1 MAGIVASAVLPSK
14 CDNARTGRPL
24 IFRIQCFSMNLP
36 AYQALTATFTRL
48 YRYQHLGA
56 IASWDQAA
64 KMPPGGNA
72 ARGAALAELDV
83 LMHQTLTDESLH
95 ALVATAQSESLD
107 PVQRAN
113 LREMRRD
120 WEQANLLPQRLVEAK
135 SLAGSRCEHA
145 WRTQRKENDWKGF
158 LENFSE
164 VVKLSREEAQTLSQ
178 ARGVSPYDALMDKYE
193 PGTRSADIDVLFG
206 ELKTW
211 LPELIGKV
219 SAKQAGETVVPA
231 HGPFPVAAQRAL
243 GLEIMTLLG
252 FDFLRGRL
260 DVSTHPFCGGV
271 AQDVRITT
279 RYAED
284 DFMRSMMGITH
295 ETGHARYE
303 QGLPGDTA
311 ALALGRARSMGIHES
326 QSLSFEMQVGRNP
339 AFMGLLAPL
348 VNKHLG
354 EQPAFEAANL
364 ARLFTRVAPGFIR
377 VDADELTYPAHIILR
392 YEIESALIDGEIEA
406 RDIPA
411 LWDEKM
417 MAYLGLDTRGNYA
430 RGCLQDIHWT
440 SGSFGYFPS
449 YTLGAMYAA
458 QYFATIR
465 RLHPTLD
472 ASLAA
477 GDLSPIFQ
485 WLSTHIWSQASRWE
499 TGELVQR
506 ATGETLNPAH
516 FRRHLERRYLNS

>member
-1 MAGIVASAVLPSK
+1 MAGIVARAPLHPK

-24 IFRIQCFSMNLP
+24 NFRTPFLRMNLP

-83 LMHQTLTDESLH
+83 LMHQTLTDKSLRPLMQAARSE
-95 ALVATAQSESLD
+95 ALDAMQG
-107 PVQRAN
+107 AN
-113 LREMRRD
+113 LREMHRE
-120 WEQANLLPQRLVEAK
+120 WEQANLLPERLIEAK

-164 VVKLSREEAQTLSQ
+164 VVELSREEAQTLSQ
-178 ARGVSPYDALMDKYE
+178 ARGVSPYDALMDIYE

-211 LPELIGKV
+211 LPDLIGKV
-219 SAKQAGETVVPA
+219 SAKQGGDGLVQAR
-231 HGPFPVAAQRAL
+231 GPFPVASQRAL
-243 GLEIMTLLG
+243 GLEIMTILG
-252 FDFLRGRL
+252 FDFSAGRL
-260 DVSTHPFCGGV
+260 DISTHPFCGGV

-284 DFMRSMMGITH
+284 DFMRSMMGIIH

-303 QGLPGDTA
+303 QGLPRDSA
-311 ALALGRARSMGIHES
+311 ALPLGRARSMGIHES
-326 QSLSFEMQVGRNP
+326 QSLSFEMQIGRNP
-339 AFMGLLAPL
+339 ALLGLLSPL
-348 VNKHLG
+348 VKRHLG
-354 EQPAFEAANL
+354 EQAAFEAANL
-364 ARLFTRVAPGFIR
+364 ARLFTRVVPGFIR

-392 YEIESALIDGEIEA
+392 YEIESALINGEIEA

-417 MAYLGLDTRGNYA
+417 MAYLGLDTRGNFA
-430 RGCLQDIHWT
+430 QGCLQDIHWT

-465 RLHPTLD
+465 RLHPALD

-477 GDLSPIFQ
+477 GDLKPIFD
-485 WLSTHIWSQASRWE
+485 WLSSHIWSQASRWE
-499 TGELVQR
+499 TSELVQR
-506 ATGETLNPAH
+506 ATGEALNPAH
-516 FRRHLERRYLNS
+516 FKRHLEQRYLTA

>member
-1 MAGIVASAVLPSK
+1 MGGIVARAPLHPK
-14 CDNARTGRPL
+14 CDNARTGRSL
-24 IFRIQCFSMNLP
+24 IFRIQFFRMNLP

-48 YRYQHLGA
+48 YHYQHLGA

-83 LMHQTLTDESLH
+83 LMHQTLTDKSLH
-95 ALVATAQSESLD
+95 ALIAAAENEVLD
-107 PVQRAN
+107 AMQRAN

-120 WEQANLLPQRLVEAK
+120 WEQANLLPERLVEAK

-145 WRTQRKENDWKGF
+145 WRTQRKENDWTGF

-193 PGTRSADIDVLFG
+193 PGTRGADIDTLFG

-211 LPELIGKV
+211 LPDLIGKV
-219 SAKQAGETVVPA
+219 STKQASESVVQA
-231 HGPFPVAAQRAL
+231 LGPFPVASQRAL
-243 GLEIMTLLG
+243 GLEIMGILG
-252 FDFLRGRL
+252 FDFSRGRL

-284 DFMRSMMGITH
+284 DFMRSMMGIIH

-303 QGLPGDTA
+303 QGLPRDA
-311 ALALGRARSMGIHES
+311 VAMAMGRARSMGIHES
-326 QSLSFEMQVGRNP
+326 QSLSFEMQIGRNP
-339 AFMGLLAPL
+339 AFLRLISAL
-348 VNKHLG
+348 VKKHLG
-354 EQPAFEAANL
+354 DQPAFEAANL
-364 ARLFTRVAPGFIR
+364 AGLFTRVVPGFIR
-377 VDADELTYPAHIILR
+377 VDADELTYPAHVILR

-417 MAYLGLDTRGNYA
+417 MAYLGLDTRGDYA
-430 RGCLQDIHWT
+430 QGCLQDIHWT

-449 YTLGAMYAA
+449 YTLGAIYAA

>member
-1 MAGIVASAVLPSK
+1 MGGIVARAPSPPK

-24 IFRIQCFSMNLP
+24 IFRIQFLRMNLP

-48 YRYQHLGA
+48 YHYQHLGA

-83 LMHQTLTDESLH
+83 LMHQTLTDQSLH
-95 ALVATAQSESLD
+95 ALMATAQGEALD
-107 PVQRAN
+107 PAQRAN

-120 WEQANLLPQRLVEAK
+120 WEQANLLPERLIEAK

-145 WRTQRKENDWKGF
+145 WRTQRKENDWPGF
-158 LENFSE
+158 LKNFSE

-211 LPELIGKV
+211 LPDLIGKV
-219 SAKQAGETVVPA
+219 STKQASESVVQA
-231 HGPFPVAAQRAL
+231 RGPFPVASQRAL
-243 GLEIMTLLG
+243 GLELMGVLG
-252 FDFLRGRL
+252 FDFSAGRL
-260 DVSTHPFCGGV
+260 DISTHPFCGGV
-271 AQDVRITT
+271 AEDVRITT
-279 RYAED
+279 RYADD

-303 QGLPGDTA
+303 QGLPRDTA

-326 QSLSFEMQVGRNP
+326 QSLSFEMQIGRNP
-339 AFMGLLAPL
+339 AFLRPVSAL
-348 VNKHLG
+348 VKKHLG
-354 EQPAFEAANL
+354 DQPAFEAANL
-364 ARLFTRVAPGFIR
+364 ARLFTRVVPGFIR

-406 RDIPA
+406 SDIPA

-417 MAYLGLDTRGNYA
+417 LAYLGLDTRGNYA
-430 RGCLQDIHWT
+430 QGCLQDIHWT
-440 SGSFGYFPS
+440 GGSFGYFPS

-458 QYFATIR
+458 QYFTTIR
-465 RLHPTLD
+465 RLHPGLD

-477 GDLSPIFQ
+477 GDLRPIFN
-485 WLSTHIWSQASRWE
+485 WLSSHIWSQASRWE
-499 TGELVQR
+499 TGELMQR

-516 FRRHLERRYLNS
+516 FKRHLEQRYLNG